1 MRHRADYR
9 NSSWLDNVLHRDRQR
24 VTVRKAIKALRG
36 KKFDAI
42 AFRGL
47 SGTLIGPLLAFKL
60 NRTMLAVRRRRGEG
74 HSGMKVEG
82 DKGARTYIIVDD
94 FIQSA
99 STVKSIIEEVKDFT
113 DDEARCVGVYLTSHP
128 KMGLQKTDMLKK
140 RYSL

>member
-9 NSSWLDNVLHRDRQR
+9 NSSWLDNVLHRDKQR
-24 VTVRKAIKALRG
+24 VTVRKALKALRG

-99 STVKSIIEEVKDFT
+99 STVRSIIEEVKDFT
-113 DDEARCVGVYLTSHP
+113 DDEARCVGIYLTSSP
-128 KMGLQKTDMLKK
+128 KMGLQKMDMLKK
-140 RYSL
+140 KYSL

>member
-1 MRHRADYR
+1 
-9 NSSWLDNVLHRDRQR
+9 VLHRDRQR
-24 VTVRKAIKALRG
+24 VTVRKALKALRG

-60 NRTMLAVRRRRGEG
+60 NRTMLAVRKRKREG
-74 HSGMKVEG
+74 HSGLMVEG
-82 DKGARTYIIVDD
+82 DRGARTYIIVDD
-94 FIQSA
+94 FIQTA
-99 STVKSIIEEVKDFT
+99 RTVRSIIEEVKDFT
-113 DDEARCVGVYLTSHP
+113 DDEAQCVGVYLTSYP

>member
-9 NSSWLDNVLHRDRQR
+9 NASWLDNVLHRDRQR

-60 NRTMLAVRRRRGEG
+60 NRTMLAVRKRKGEG
-74 HSGMKVEG
+74 HSGLMVEG
-82 DKGARTYIIVDD
+82 DAGAGTYIIVDD
-94 FIQSA
+94 FIQTA
-99 STVKSIIEEVKDFT
+99 RTVRSIIEEVKDFT
-113 DDEARCVGVYLTSHP
+113 EGEARCVGIYLTSSP
-128 KMGLQKTDMLKK
+128 KMGLQKMDKLKK
-140 RYSL
+140 KYSL